1 MAALDYT
8 FKLRRGD
15 RDVDKVQPFS
25 RGIDFDAILDA
36 DRTLLQ
42 LLVAAVRRAGA
53 DPRKDLDE
61 FSLEVREF
69 GNGRPV
75 LRTFAASCAE
85 VTDDMAPR

>member
-8 FKLRRGD
+8 FRLRHRD

-25 RGIDFDAILDA
+25 RGIDFDLILDA
-36 DRTLLQ
+36 DQVLLR

-61 FSLEVREF
+61 YSLEVREF
-69 GNGRPV
+69 GNGRPL

-85 VTDDMAPR
+85 VTDEMVPR